1 MTHTLDGPFEALL
14 PAPGKR
20 HGMPLDRETVTQI
33 VLSFVAVLLLI
44 AGSVFV
50 STNYG
55 TNGNLTQQGGV
66 ALVATIGLFVV
77 VMLAAGL
84 YLERREF

>member
-1 MTHTLDGPFEALL
+1 MS
-14 PAPGKR
+14 
-20 HGMPLDRETVTQI
+20 LDRETVTQI
-33 VLSFVAVLLLI
+33 VLSFVAVLLFI
-44 AGSVFV
+44 AGSIFV

-55 TNGNLTQQGGV
+55 ANGDLTEQGGV
-66 ALVATIGLFVV
+66 ALVATIGAFIV

>member
-1 MTHTLDGPFEALL
+1 MS
-14 PAPGKR
+14 
-20 HGMPLDRETVTQI
+20 LDRETVTQI
-33 VLSFVAVLLLI
+33 VLSFVAVLLFI
-44 AGSVFV
+44 VGSLFV

-55 TNGNLTQQGGV
+55 SNGNLTEQGGV
-66 ALVATIGLFVV
+66 ALVVTIGAFVV

>member
-1 MTHTLDGPFEALL
+1 
-14 PAPGKR
+14 
-20 HGMPLDRETVTQI
+20 MPLDRETVTQI
-33 VLSFVAVLLLI
+33 VLSFVAVLLFI

>member
-1 MTHTLDGPFEALL
+1 
-14 PAPGKR
+14 
-20 HGMPLDRETVTQI
+20 MPLDRETVTQI
-33 VLSFVAVLLLI
+33 VLSFVAVVLFI
-44 AGSVFV
+44 AGSLFV

-55 TNGNLTQQGGV
+55 ANGTLTEQGGV
-66 ALVATIGLFVV
+66 ALVATIGAFVV

>member
-1 MTHTLDGPFEALL
+1 
-14 PAPGKR
+14 
-20 HGMPLDRETVTQI
+20 MPLDRETVTQI
-33 VLSFVAVLLLI
+33 VLSFVAVLLFI
-44 AGSVFV
+44 AGSIFV